1 MQDILAPD
9 FDDCGT
15 TPSVVEV
22 CKTVLKSLLLFR
34 ISPIKLKWSA
44 STFTLKTGTFAL
56 KTGTFALK
64 TGTFELTVANV
75 MGCSSNAAAG
85 KSVIHVKAL
94 LHDHGQENATRER
107 TRRENRLYLPYFTM
121 VYCNKSQ
128 IK

>member
-64 TGTFELTVANV
+64 TGTFALKLV
-75 MGCSSNAAAG
+75 
-85 KSVIHVKAL
+85 L
-94 LHDHGQENATRER
+94 LHLKLVLLHLKLVLLN
-107 TRRENRLYLPYFTM
+107 
-121 VYCNKSQ
+121 SQ
-128 IK
+128 